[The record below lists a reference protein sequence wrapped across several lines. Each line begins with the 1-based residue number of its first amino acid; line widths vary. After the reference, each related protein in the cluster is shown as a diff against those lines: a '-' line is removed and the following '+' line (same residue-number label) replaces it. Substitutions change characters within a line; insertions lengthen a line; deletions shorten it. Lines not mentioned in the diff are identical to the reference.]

1 VSESKDTYFTVNEE
15 YRAEISVKS
24 SRFIA
29 TCVPVTT
36 RESALERLAH
46 IRSEFFDATHNCYAY
61 RLGIGGLDFRFSD
74 DGEPNSTAGKP
85 ILFMMQKY
93 EVSDVLL
100 IVTRYYGGTKL
111 GVGGLSRAYSDAAE
125 QVLKLC
131 NKKPVYKT
139 TKVRVMCMYEDIGVV
154 KSLLE
159 TYAVSHEADYRD
171 IIEIYCDI
179 PCSLIDEFCNAVTQ
193 KTHARAGTFIEQIQ

>member
-29 TCVPVTT
+29 TCTPISS
-36 RESALERLAH
+36 RESALERLTR
-46 IRSEFFDATHNCYAY
+46 IRAEFYDATHNCYAY
-61 RLGIGGLDFRFSD
+61 RLGLSGLDFRFSD

-85 ILFMMQKY
+85 ILFMLQKY

-111 GVGGLSRAYSDAAE
+111 GVGGLSRAYADAAE
-125 QVLKLC
+125 NVLKLC
-131 NKKPVYKT
+131 SKKPVYKT
-139 TKVRVMCMYEDIGVV
+139 NQVRVMCMYEDISVV
-154 KSLLE
+154 KTLID

-171 IIEIYCDI
+171 IIEIYCEI
-179 PCSLIDEFCNAVTQ
+179 PCSLLDEFCHAVTQ
-193 KTHARAGTFIEQIQ
+193 KTHARAGTFIEQNQ